1 MLGLGAIGVG
11 WYELVF
17 AYQCNRA
24 LIAAT
29 IPMRLFFAIVMWTWG
44 NHGVIG
50 YEVGVAFVCG
60 LALLG

>member
-17 AYQCNRA
+17 AYQNNHA
-24 LIAAT
+24 LILAT
-29 IPMRLFFAIVMWTWG
+29 IPMRLFFALVMWTWG
-44 NHGVIG
+44 NTGVIG
-50 YEVGVAFVCG
+50 YEVGVAIICG